1 MSNVVLGNPGRR
13 EFLRAVPAGAAAGF
27 AIANASLFAPVG
39 RCTSAECGWRGELS
53 AFHSSSR
60 FRMT

>member
-27 AIANASLFAPVG
+27 AIANASLFAPVAVAQAQ
-39 RCTSAECGWRGELS
+39 SASGGAQ
-53 AFHSSSR
+53 AFNSSQQSR

>member
-39 RCTSAECGWRGELS
+39 HSQAQNAAGCRRLS
-53 AFHSSSR
+53 AFHCTTDSG
-60 FRMT
+60 